1 MAISCGCVLLM
12 QAVLEIVSE
21 VRDVVALVKGA
32 AVAAVAAAGA
42 WFWAEKSPSTVR
54 KMGLR

>member
-1 MAISCGCVLLM
+1 MQVVL
-12 QAVLEIVSE
+12 QNVSE
-21 VRDVVALVKGA
+21 VQDVVSLVKGA

-42 WFWAEKSPSTVR
+42 WFRAEKSPSTVR

>member
-1 MAISCGCVLLM
+1 M

-21 VRDVVALVKGA
+21 VRDVVARLTRSV
-32 AVAAVAAAGA
+32 VAAVAAAGA
-42 WFWAEKSPSTVR
+42 WFRAEKSPSTVR